1 MEARKFSRLETIAL
15 VALRMVIGWHF
26 LYEGV
31 AKHMKGNWS
40 AAGFLLQSKWIL
52 AGVFKWIANTP
63 EILKAVNLMNIWGLI
78 AIGLGLLLGV
88 FTRLAAVAGML
99 LILLYY
105 ICNPPFVGLFYSIPM
120 EGNYMIVNKNLVEF
134 AALFVIAVTST
145 GQAAGLDRI
154 LAKLF
159 GKRK

>member
-1 MEARKFSRLETIAL
+1 
-15 VALRMVIGWHF
+15 
-26 LYEGV
+26 
-31 AKHMKGNWS
+31 MKGNWS